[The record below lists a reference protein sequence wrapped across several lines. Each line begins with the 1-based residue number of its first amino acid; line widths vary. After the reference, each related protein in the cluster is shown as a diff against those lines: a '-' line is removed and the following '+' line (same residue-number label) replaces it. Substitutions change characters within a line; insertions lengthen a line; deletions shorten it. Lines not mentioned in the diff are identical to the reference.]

1 MRYAALALQ
10 LPLLEQFGG
19 TCRLIEYIP
28 PGISSLVELGR
39 VPEWMGC
46 RKRTQSVWVLILKW
60 RRLTAGLNQRGVGQQ

>member
-1 MRYAALALQ
+1 MRYVALALQ

-19 TCRLIEYIP
+19 TYRLIEYIP

-46 RKRTQSVWVLILKW
+46 RKRTQSV
-60 RRLTAGLNQRGVGQQ
+60 